1 MEIRE
6 IMSTHLHTIEPGERV
21 STAAQMMAESDIGC
35 LIVIGDGVLEGV
47 VTDRD
52 IVTRC
57 VGKNHVPQR
66 CKISDHMTS
75 PAITVEGSTDIID
88 AARIMTEEKIT
99 RLPVIEEDSMVGLAS
114 LSDMALAMD
123 MLKSRMDDTVHDLL
137 MGMGGR
143 RSAE

>member
-6 IMSTHLHTIEPGERV
+6 IMSMHLHTIEPGARV
-21 STAAQMMAESDIGC
+21 SAAAQMMAQNDIGC

-75 PAITVEGSTDIID
+75 PPITVEASTDIIE
-88 AARIMTEEKIT
+88 AAHIMTEEKIT
-99 RLPVIEEDSMVGLAS
+99 RLPVIDEDSLVGLAS

-123 MLKSRMDDTVHDLL
+123 MLKTRMDDTVHDLL
-137 MGMGGR
+137 LGMGGR
-143 RSAE
+143 RSTE